1 MLVTLTLVRGC
12 MQVEFLKLQM
22 GFSGSHSKA
31 LVGLVHVFAFGES
44 SSAVLQIPCLPY
56 AELSGNAVA

>member
-1 MLVTLTLVRGC
+1 